1 VATWVVEV
9 DFQGGAGWEDIT
21 TGVILPSFIRRRQ
34 LWNKL
39 QPTVNTLNYQ
49 LKTESSALIAKFMT
63 ATSDILV
70 QVTKDSAAYFTGMV
84 QPNYSV
90 DVGSRIKPFDVAC
103 VDNGYRLKRRIIS
116 NINWSNY
123 KVCDPANTASSILH
137 QLMVAAGLTASAVFS
152 GIVTIDKTID
162 RFVGVAGE
170 AEVWELASRLLFDF
184 GYTFYFRPDGTLDV
198 FSFAQSSIVTTD
210 LFSSDA
216 GDTQNIIGTLTVER
230 SEHDYEA
237 VRVNWSTHK
246 TLVDALLF
254 SDTTNGDST
263 RKCNIEVSS
272 AAYWPT
278 DSNLRDMYA
287 DYRVDGYELIAT
299 SAVVLSMEKDA
310 AIVQDTFTDEIT
322 RAKIKYHN
330 SGATSAYIR
339 MFDIKGDAIVK
350 DQYNVQTRI
359 MSAGTNKYLDL
370 ESNYLYTAAD
380 AALLADAVAQYY
392 YNADMRYGLRSRSE
406 YEPGAFVYVKETGF
420 LGINNLCVV
429 QEVADNEWTG
439 EHSYVLEGVA
449 EYSAGETTSTGSA
462 QIPTPYTRTSNV
474 TVGAS
479 GYSGF
484 ADWYCDG
491 TADEVQI
498 NSAIVEVNSLYG
510 GGVVR
515 LLGGTFVTAAAVE
528 LLDNVT
534 LEIDPSATVE
544 KNCDD
549 YAIEAVGTSEAH
561 KSNVKIT
568 GGGTITRASG
578 DTNAIELVH
587 FEYVDDFAIDNVT
600 VDDSYED
607 GIYIINCTNGKV
619 EAGVKISACDG
630 TGLKIIASTV
640 IVAAAVTITE
650 CAIGYE
656 CQSSTATDR
665 MTDGDCESATSPLIQ
680 AGGPTLD
687 QALWERSNTVKYAGT
702 YSYKFT
708 KNVAAGTPAAV
719 YLHDSDGDMHGLT
732 AGKSYKLKLKLY
744 IPSGGILYTEV
755 MALLQWSPDG
765 MANPHGPSVVNGI
778 LPVYDAW
785 QDVEY
790 IIDIPSTATDN
801 LIGFAAREA
810 AAINEVFYVDDLYF
824 YEFDTTDSGCQL
836 VNSSIADCTDK
847 GAVVSTNQA
856 IIQNNQITGNTN
868 AGLVIQA
875 GYRNL
880 VTNNR
885 CYNNGSDTGLENT
898 NEDNFYDAGTDT
910 QLSGNSWQSPVT
922 LEPSWG
928 SKHTHVETLVNA
940 VNPTGTG
947 DTTVTCSN
955 VPTGTR
961 GIAGYFEILSASTA
975 YRMGYIKDSD
985 GNIWSIAYN
994 PTTASPRGRAWFEVP
1009 LNASKQFLYSVSNA
1023 DVSEFSIYMREYYI

>member
-39 QPTVNTLNYQ
+39 QPTVNTLNFQ

-439 EHSYVLEGVA
+439 EHSYVLEGFA
-449 EYSAGETTSTGSA
+449 EYSAGETTSTGST
-462 QIPTPYTRTSNV
+462 QVPTPYTRTSNV

-498 NSAIVEVNSLYG
+498 NSAIVEVDSLYG

-515 LLGGTFVTAAAVE
+515 VLGGTFVLAAAIE
-528 LLDNVT
+528 MLDSVT
-534 LEIDPSATVE
+534 LEVDPSAVLE

-549 YAIEAVGTSEAH
+549 YAIEAVGTSGTH
-561 KSNVKIT
+561 RTNVTIT
-568 GGGTITRASG
+568 GTGTITRNAS
-578 DTNAIELVH
+578 DTYAKPLVY
-587 FEYVDDFAIDNVT
+587 FEYVDDSAIMGVT
-600 VDDSYED
+600 VDDSYDD
-607 GIYIINCTNGKV
+607 GIYLINCDTVNIGG
-619 EAGVKISACDG
+619 GVKITGCAG
-630 TGLKIIASTV
+630 TGLKTLQSVVIIAASVV
-640 IVAAAVTITE
+640 ISA
-650 CAIGYE
+650 CGIGYE
-656 CQSSTATDR
+656 CWPQTANEIDN
-665 MTDGDCESATSPLIQ
+665 GDCESADEPMLDGETTPLLIDC
-680 AGGPTLD
+680 T
-687 QALWERSNTVKYAGT
+687 WERSSTQKHSGT
-702 YSYKFT
+702 YSYKLTSSSIEGYAYFT
-708 KNVAAGTPAAV
+708 DNASA
-719 YLHDSDGDMHGLT
+719 GDMHGIT
-732 AGKSYKLKLKLY
+732 AGKSYFFKCHIYNDSVTQIKIHYFTDTFHVEPY
-744 IPSGGILYTEV
+744 ITTTGEWVSVTRNIVIDPGQTRFYIGIYYEDGGAGGTV
-755 MALLQWSPDG
+755 
-765 MANPHGPSVVNGI
+765 
-778 LPVYDAW
+778 
-785 QDVEY
+785 
-790 IIDIPSTATDN
+790 
-801 LIGFAAREA
+801 
-810 AAINEVFYVDDLYF
+810 YVDDIEM
-824 YEFDTTDSGCQL
+824 YEISETDSGCQL
-836 VNSSIADCTDK
+836 VNSSVADCTDT
-847 GAVVSTNQA
+847 GVSVANSHA
-856 IIQNNQITGNTN
+856 IIQNNQVTGCTN
-868 AGLVIQA
+868 QGIEVLA
-875 GYRNL
+875 GYRNI
-880 VTNNR
+880 VTGNR
-885 CYNNGSDTGLENT
+885 AYNNGSDTGIAND
-898 NEDNFYDAGTDT
+898 NQDNFYDAGIDT
-910 QLSGNSWQSPVT
+910 QNAENSWNYLPVAD
-922 LEPSWG
+922 EPAWG
-928 SKHTHVETLVNA
+928 QLHTHIETLVNA
-940 VNPTGTG
+940 ANPSGTS

-955 VPTGTR
+955 VPAGANGIIGYASMTGTTTGR
-961 GIAGYFEILSASTA
+961 ILS
-975 YRMGYIKDSD
+975 IKDSD
-985 GNIWSIAYN
+985 GNVWKTIYEAYG
-994 PTTASPRGRAWFEVP
+994 TTITGSFTVP
-1009 LNASKQFLYSVSNA
+1009 LDSDKRFLYAVDNA
-1023 DVSEFSIYMREYYI
+1023 DVSAVSIFLRGYYL